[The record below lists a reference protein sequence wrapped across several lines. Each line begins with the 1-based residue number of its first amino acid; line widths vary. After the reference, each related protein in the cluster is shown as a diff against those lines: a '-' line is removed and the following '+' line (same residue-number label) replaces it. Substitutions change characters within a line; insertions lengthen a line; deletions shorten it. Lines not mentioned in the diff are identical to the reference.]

1 MLTRDEMHRL
11 IDAIPDSELAAVAAA
26 LEPLVDPVTR
36 ALLLAP
42 EDDEPLT
49 DDERALI
56 EASRTEADAVGYIPH
71 DEVKRRHGLT

>member
-1 MLTRDEMHRL
+1 MPARDELHRL
-11 IDAIPDSELAAVAAA
+11 IDAIPDSELAAAAAA
-26 LEPLVDPVTR
+26 LKPLVDPVTR

-56 EASRTEADAVGYIPH
+56 EAARTEADAVGYIPH
-71 DEVKRRHGLT
+71 DEIKRRHGLA